1 VRIGRRKL
9 ERHDR
14 ISYSLHRHSSPGPRR
29 PSAESRHVDQVAIGR
44 VAPNAR
50 AEADTRGMQVRASL
64 PARAGR
70 QTIRPEVP
78 AEPNEELT
86 MVIAADYPFMDV
98 MWSMVVFF
106 AFVVWLFIMVA
117 FLTDIFRRR
126 DISGWAKAAWTV
138 FLIVLPFVGVIT
150 YLVIN
155 HHGLA
160 VRSASDTKVTEAQVD
175 YLKGKTNGGAQREIE
190 MAKELLDSG
199 AITPMEF
206 DAIKAKVIA

>member
-1 VRIGRRKL
+1 
-9 ERHDR
+9 
-14 ISYSLHRHSSPGPRR
+14 
-29 PSAESRHVDQVAIGR
+29 
-44 VAPNAR
+44 
-50 AEADTRGMQVRASL
+50 
-64 PARAGR
+64 
-70 QTIRPEVP
+70 
-78 AEPNEELT
+78 
-86 MVIAADYPFMDV
+86 MVFAADYPFMDV

>member
-1 VRIGRRKL
+1 M
-9 ERHDR
+9 
-14 ISYSLHRHSSPGPRR
+14 
-29 PSAESRHVDQVAIGR
+29 AI
-44 VAPNAR
+44 A
-50 AEADTRGMQVRASL
+50 T
-64 PARAGR
+64 
-70 QTIRPEVP
+70 
-78 AEPNEELT
+78 
-86 MVIAADYPFMDV
+86 DYPFMDV
-98 MWSMVVFF
+98 IWSMVVFF
-106 AFVVWLFIMVA
+106 AFVVWLFIMIA